1 MTKTLAIFGATGAQ
15 GSAVVREALSQ
26 KLDVRAAVA
35 RDAEKI
41 AKMHPGASAFA
52 ATLEDEAAIAKA
64 LDGAD
69 AAFLHLPMPS
79 GPNDA
84 QVWLTSFIKAA
95 HRASL
100 PLLVYTTSGPVG
112 SRYARS
118 AIVDNTTEGRDA
130 VANCGIPAII
140 LQPAIYLENLIP
152 DLFAP
157 NLRSKG
163 ILDYPPMAATTKVQ
177 WTSHFDQAIIA
188 VAALQRNDLA
198 GNSYE
203 VGTPDALSGPDLA
216 ELIAGWV
223 GRSVEFEPITPAQFG
238 QRVEKVMGNPSI
250 GFVLSD
256 LYGSLAK
263 LDGDDMVVDI
273 SAVEKTFGVKL
284 GSVGDYIKN
293 WPKS

>member
-26 KLDVRAAVA
+26 KLSVRAVA
-35 RDAEKI
+35 RDVEKI
-41 AKMHPGASAFA
+41 AKMHPGASAFG

-64 LDGAD
+64 LDGVD
-69 AAFLHLPMPS
+69 AAFFHLPMPS

-84 QVWLTSFIKAA
+84 QIWLTSFINAA
-95 HRASL
+95 KSVDL
-100 PLLVYTTSGPVG
+100 PLLVYTTSGPAG
-112 SRYARS
+112 LRYARS
-118 AIVDNTTEGRDA
+118 AIVDNTTAGRDA

-163 ILDYPPMAATTKVQ
+163 ILDYPPMPATTKVQ
-177 WTSHFDQAIIA
+177 WTSHLDQAVIA
-188 VAALQRNDLA
+188 VAALQRSDLA

-203 VGTPDALSGPDLA
+203 LGTPDALSGPDLA
-216 ELIAGWV
+216 ELIEGWI

-238 QRVEKVMGNPSI
+238 QRVEKVMGSPSI
-250 GFVLSD
+250 GFALSD

-263 LDGDDMVVDI
+263 LDGDDMAVDI
-273 SAVEKTFGVKL
+273 SVVEKTFGVKL
-284 GSVGDYIKN
+284 ASVADHIKN

>member
-15 GSAVVREALSQ
+15 GSTVVREALSQ
-26 KLDVRAAVA
+26 KLDVRAVA
-35 RDAEKI
+35 RDVEKI

-64 LDGAD
+64 LDGVD

-84 QVWLTSFIKAA
+84 QVWLKSFINAA
-95 HRASL
+95 KSVDL
-100 PLLVYTTSGPVG
+100 PLLVYTTSGPAG
-112 SRYARS
+112 SRYASS
-118 AIVDNTTEGRDA
+118 AVVDGTTGGMQA
-130 VANCGIPAII
+130 VQNCGIPAII

-152 DLFAP
+152 DLFVP

-163 ILDYPPMAATTKVQ
+163 ILDYPPMAAITKVQ
-177 WTSHFDQAIIA
+177 WTSHLDQAIIA

-198 GNSYE
+198 GNAYE
-203 VGTPDALSGPDLA
+203 IGTPDALSGPDLA
-216 ELIAGWV
+216 DLMVGWI

-250 GFVLSD
+250 GFALGD

-263 LDGDDMVVDI
+263 LDGDDMIVDI
-273 SAVEKTFGVKL
+273 STVEKTFNVKL
-284 GSVGDYIKN
+284 ASVADHIKS